1 MADRTALGMI
11 GLMLC
16 AATLAVMTIGG
27 VVISGHLSGGIQ
39 LDDGLRVTVTLPGI
53 AAR

>member
-1 MADRTALGMI
+1 MADRNALGMI

-27 VVISGHLSGGIQ
+27 VVVGGHLSGHAQI
-39 LDDGLRVTVTLPGI
+39 DDGARVTVSLPGV
-53 AAR
+53 AR

>member
-1 MADRTALGMI
+1 MADRNALGLI

-27 VVISGHLSGGIQ
+27 LVVGDHLSGRVQ
-39 LDDGLRVTVTLPGI
+39 LDDALRVTASFPGVV
-53 AAR
+53 R